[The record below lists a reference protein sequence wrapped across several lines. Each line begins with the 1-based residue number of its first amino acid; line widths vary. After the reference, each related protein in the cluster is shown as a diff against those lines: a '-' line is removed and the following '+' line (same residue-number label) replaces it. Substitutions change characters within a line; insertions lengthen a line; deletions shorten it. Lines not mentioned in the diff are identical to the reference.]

1 MMGKNLKKMFDVSRD
16 DSAVMKVRRQRI
28 ALFRD
33 LAAPLPK
40 PLKLID
46 VGGTELFWENM
57 GFADD
62 PDYEITILNLSRTD
76 SRHSNI
82 RLVAGDARDMRGF
95 ADGAFDVA
103 FSNSVIE
110 HVGGPSEQRRMARE
124 VMRVGRR
131 YFVQTPN
138 WSFPLEPHFLF
149 PGFQFFP
156 LALKVFLIQRFSLG
170 WYPKIPDREEALA
183 AANSVRLLKR
193 REVEELF
200 SGGTIREEKI
210 FGITSSF
217 IVYGG
222 W

>member
-1 MMGKNLKKMFDVSRD
+1 MVNAELE
-16 DSAVMKVRRQRI
+16 
-28 ALFRD
+28 
-33 LAAPLPK
+33 LP
-40 PLKLID
+40 PR
-46 VGGTELFWENM
+46 
-57 GFADD
+57 A
-62 PDYEITILNLSRTD
+62 
-76 SRHSNI
+76 
-82 RLVAGDARDMRGF
+82 
-95 ADGAFDVA
+95 
-103 FSNSVIE
+103 
-110 HVGGPSEQRRMARE
+110 
-124 VMRVGRR
+124 
-131 YFVQTPN
+131 
-138 WSFPLEPHFLF
+138 HFLF
-149 PGFQFFP
+149 SGFQFFP